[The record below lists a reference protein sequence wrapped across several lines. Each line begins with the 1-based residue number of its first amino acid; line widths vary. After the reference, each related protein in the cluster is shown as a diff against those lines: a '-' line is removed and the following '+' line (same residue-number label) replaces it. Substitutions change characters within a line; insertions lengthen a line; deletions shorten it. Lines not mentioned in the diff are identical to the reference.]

1 MSGAARIHM
10 QHFQVG
16 RLAAPAAVTLTQLRG
31 LGSQSALP
39 VPALLFRNPALLLR
53 ALDALQRTDTFAS
66 ATPLSARLGRMDHD
80 WLESLVRRTALH
92 QALQENSNHAFLLRH
107 WYLTRRVVLTAS
119 ALAPL
124 CGYADAGSVAGC
136 AALLRAGM
144 LVLEQQQ
151 SAAYAVLTAGPWQQE
166 QLLAAERELFQ
177 LDHVE
182 AAVRLAEGWKL
193 DQFTVDALRYQNQP
207 LPQVLDAAP
216 LVRICWYAAALAES
230 TEPDVIR
237 TARELLN
244 LSAEQVHAVL
254 AGVQQELDAEC
265 LVLGVNG
272 LQRAPA
278 GTPELVHEA
287 RQQLQLLRQEIST
300 DNMLAQHAA
309 GGSATALDA
318 QLARVLQDA
327 GIDPVFIVLARDTN
341 GVLDVRASHR
351 VQPEPAGL
359 RIACVAG
366 RNVLS
371 TLVLGGEP
379 GVWTDETPG
388 LTVVDRQL
396 LALLGGQTVLCE
408 PLRDGNDSAVLLLG
422 LPASAV
428 TTYLAQHAL
437 RRFVAKTIFAAQ
449 QPVAGASAADTL
461 LLQQRVREAVHE
473 ANNPLAIIKNYLYVL
488 GMKQGEGKLPEEI
501 QLIRAEIDRV
511 AAILS
516 NLREPKAA
524 AAPRKISLNKVV
536 TTMQRLFAQSFL
548 TEGREITVALDLAPE
563 EPQVLASEDAL
574 KQILVNLVKN
584 AAEALSKGTIT
595 LETRS
600 SIYLHDR
607 FHAQLT
613 VRDDGPGIA
622 PEVMQRLFKPGASTK
637 GGAHTGSG
645 LGIEEARARERLRQP
660 AQAAGAFRAAASLH
674 DRKLAGHH
682 LHRGQGRH
690 LPLRQRSRRRPAQLS
705 QG

>member
-16 RLAAPAAVTLTQLRG
+16 RLAAPAAVTLMQLRS
-31 LGSQSALP
+31 LGDHAALP
-39 VPALLFRNPALLLR
+39 VSAVLFRNPALLLR
-53 ALDALQRTDTFAS
+53 ALDALHRTDSFAV
-66 ATPLSARLGRMDHD
+66 ATPLHLRLERMDQD
-80 WLESLVRRTALH
+80 WLDGLVRRSALH
-92 QALQENSNHAFLLRH
+92 QALQDTANHAFLLRH
-107 WYLTRRVVLTAS
+107 WYLTRRLALTAT
-119 ALAPL
+119 ALANV
-124 CGYADAGSVAGC
+124 CGYANTGTAAGC

-151 SAAYAVLTAGPWQQE
+151 SAAYAVLTAGPWQQA

-193 DQFTVDALRYQNQP
+193 DQFSVDALRYQAQP
-207 LPQVLDAAP
+207 LEQILDAAP
-216 LVRICWYAAALAES
+216 LVKICWYAAALAES
-230 TEPDVIR
+230 AGPDVTR
-237 TARELLN
+237 AGRELFGV
-244 LSAEQVHAVL
+244 SAEQLQAVL
-254 AGVQQELDAEC
+254 AGVQTELDTEC
-265 LVLGVNG
+265 AALGLAG
-272 LQRAPA
+272 LQNAPA
-278 GTPELVHEA
+278 GRPDLAQES
-287 RQQLQLLRQEIST
+287 RQHLQELRQEIST
-300 DNMLAQHAA
+300 DNMLAQHA
-309 GGSATALDA
+309 GGDSNV
-318 QLARVLQDA
+318 ARLLQDA
-327 GIDPVFIVLARDTN
+327 GIDPVFIVLGSAAGN
-341 GVLDVRASHR
+341 MLDVRASHR

-359 RIACVAG
+359 RISCAAG
-366 RNVLS
+366 RNVIS
-371 TLVLGGEP
+371 TLVLSGEP
-379 GVWTDETPG
+379 GVWTAETPG

-408 PLRDGNDSAVLLLG
+408 PLRDGNKTAVLLLG

-437 RRFVAKTIFAAQ
+437 RRFIANTLLAAQ
-449 QPVAGASAADTL
+449 DSAANDRGDTL

-516 NLREPKAA
+516 NLRDPKAA
-524 AAPRKISLNKVV
+524 STPRKLSLNKVV
-536 TTMQRLFAQSFL
+536 TSMQYLFAQSFQADGKL
-548 TEGREITVALDLAPE
+548 ITLALELAPE
-563 EPQVLASEDAL
+563 EPQVLASDDAL

-600 SIYLHDR
+600 GIYLHDR
-607 FHAQLT
+607 FHAQLS

-622 PEVMQRLFKPGASTK
+622 PEVMQRLFRPGASTK
-637 GGAHTGSG
+637 GGAHAGSG
-645 LGIEEARARERLRQP
+645 LGIVRCLIEDM
-660 AQAAGAFRAAASLH
+660 G
-674 DRKLAGHH
+674 
-682 LHRGQGRH
+682 GQVSC
-690 LPLRQRSRRRPAQLS
+690 RSNSKGTAMELLIPRID
-705 QG
+705 